1 MVPLPEFKTYCLTS
15 SPPFP
20 VVMDPMPTTTTTTK
34 EEMLQM
40 AREMVMMRR
49 MESECD
55 TLYVTGKIHGSLNLY
70 DGEVDSFNV
79 DQL

>member
-1 MVPLPEFKTYCLTS
+1 
-15 SPPFP
+15 
-20 VVMDPMPTTTTTTK
+20 MDAMQTTATTTK
-34 EEMLQM
+34 EELLQM
-40 AREMVMMRR
+40 AKEMVMMRR

-79 DQL
+79 YQS

>member
-1 MVPLPEFKTYCLTS
+1 
-15 SPPFP
+15 
-20 VVMDPMPTTTTTTK
+20 
-34 EEMLQM
+34 MLQM

-79 DQL
+79 NQL